1 MGSEHGLTQT
11 QLKLVSEQPAGEAAL
26 IAFAPHFDEATV
38 AALAYAD
45 AMTVADVDDA
55 CFDRVAQ
62 HFDADQIVELTE
74 VIAWENASARFNRA
88 LRVASQHLWHPD
100 EGSHQAPT

>member
-11 QLKLVSEQPAGEAAL
+11 PRRLVSEEPAGEDSIAA
-26 IAFAPHFDEATV
+26 FTPHFDEATL

-55 CFDRVAQ
+55 CFARVGQ

-74 VIAWENASARFNRA
+74 AIAWENASARFNRA
-88 LRVASQHLWHPD
+88 LRVASQHLWQPD
-100 EGSHQAPT
+100 EHSHQAPT